1 MAFDGRDRAE
11 SHLVVVRIDG
21 GGVRVGLQQGLGDR
35 LPLARVK
42 SPSCDTTTCMPGHCL
57 MASSKP
63 FLRSIAGDAPVV
75 PSSSMILA
83 LPPVALAICTAARLP
98 SWTKSDWM
106 TRDEVLARLGDVVV
120 DVAVEQEDRDLRG
133 AQRP

>member
-1 MAFDGRDRAE
+1 
-11 SHLVVVRIDG
+11 
-21 GGVRVGLQQGLGDR
+21 
-35 LPLARVK
+35 
-42 SPSCDTTTCMPGHCL
+42 MPGHCL

-98 SWTKSDWM
+98 SWTKSDRM
-106 TRDEVLARLGDVVV
+106 KVT
-120 DVAVEQEDRDLRG
+120 
-133 AQRP
+133 

>member
-1 MAFDGRDRAE
+1 M
-11 SHLVVVRIDG
+11 I
-21 GGVRVGLQQGLGDR
+21 
-35 LPLARVK
+35 
-42 SPSCDTTTCMPGHCL
+42 
-57 MASSKP
+57 ASSKP

-106 TRDEVLARLGDVVV
+106 TVTKSWPGLADAVV
-120 DVAVEQEDRDLRG
+120 DVAVEQEDRDAGALRP
-133 AQRP
+133 R